1 MLSNSP
7 TTWSANSR
15 SVFRSPKDLIMAFIP
30 YPGLRTRCQR
40 AGPPVAPAL
49 LEELEGRSD
58 VKLLSDPAALEFS
71 AQGELLTRV

>member
-1 MLSNSP
+1 
-7 TTWSANSR
+7 
-15 SVFRSPKDLIMAFIP
+15 MAFIP